1 MTPLP
6 SSPGSSNPCFTS
18 KRKKPTQSSMKFK
31 KGDSFQKK
39 LVVFRFMANDVT
51 LFSKRDDYILATRL
65 LGNISL
71 ESPEYRIREEIVSI
85 LYSAGSQ
92 ILLH

>member
-39 LVVFRFMANDVT
+39 LVVFRFMGNDVT
-51 LFSKRDDYILATRL
+51 LFSKRDDYIPATGL

-71 ESPEYRIREEIVSI
+71 ESRIREEIVSI